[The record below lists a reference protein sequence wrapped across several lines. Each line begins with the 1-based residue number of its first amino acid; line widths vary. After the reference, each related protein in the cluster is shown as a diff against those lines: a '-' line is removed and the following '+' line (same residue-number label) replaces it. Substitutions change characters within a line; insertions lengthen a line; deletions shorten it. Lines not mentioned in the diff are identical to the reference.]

1 MIVANQKAVVIDLRR
16 QVAVAEMPGDPRK
29 GRSIAA
35 AHLDEILFR
44 RLFQDL
50 LAACASPSARAL
62 AQRLGGYDLAQ
73 LGKII
78 GLD

>member
-1 MIVANQKAVVIDLRR
+1 ML
-16 QVAVAEMPGDPRK
+16 PR
-29 GRSIAA
+29 
-35 AHLDEILFR
+35 EILFR

-50 LAACASPSARAL
+50 LAALQAPQARTL
-62 AQRLGGYDLAQ
+62 TQRLGGYDLGP

>member
-1 MIVANQKAVVIDLRR
+1 MVAREDADC
-16 QVAVAEMPGDPRK
+16 APGTR
-29 GRSIAA
+29 AA
-35 AHLDEILFR
+35 AAEFGLDFLSLGWEAFDLALPREILFR

-50 LAACASPSARAL
+50 LAACASPSARTL
-62 AQRLGGYDLAQ
+62 AQRLGGYDLAP